1 MTNEKYCQLTVTRS
15 ELKAGTKTVF
25 VEIEKEVK
33 DIDQEY
39 YTNIIGAAGFMR
51 RLGGSE
57 THEKAYTQKGFLVTR
72 VTSKSPDRKNKTVFQ
87 FKF

>member
-39 YTNIIGAAGFMR
+39 
-51 RLGGSE
+51 
-57 THEKAYTQKGFLVTR
+57 
-72 VTSKSPDRKNKTVFQ
+72 
-87 FKF
+87 